1 MRVQGGARKRPP
13 PQKQTKGLRP
23 YRFAV
28 GAAMTAGQSLSHAA
42 HDSSLYTKE
51 PWKNGAPICSLCKG
65 AFFKPPLF
73 AKGEVAR
80 SAGRDKPGVSLFQ
93 SGETRIYCARH
104 CRTAFSLGH
113 VLLCTLPVG
122 KPRPSCLACI
132 SAFPSIKTTV
142 RKDCRPPWP
151 PKRQKISYE
160 KRRALCPPFPSVP
173 SFHKI
178 RNLRFTADKRR
189 RIFLPALC

>member
-1 MRVQGGARKRPP
+1 MRVQGGALRFLPRQRSYGRKPAKRPPRKQTRGLRLYRVSDHMGASPQKGP

-28 GAAMTAGQSLSHAA
+28 GAAMAAGQSLSHAA
-42 HDSSLYTKE
+42 HDSSLCTKE

-113 VLLCTLPVG
+113 VLLCTLPAV
-122 KPRPSCLACI
+122 KPRPPPLACI
-132 SAFPSIKTTV
+132 SAF
-142 RKDCRPPWP
+142 
-151 PKRQKISYE
+151 
-160 KRRALCPPFPSVP
+160 
-173 SFHKI
+173 
-178 RNLRFTADKRR
+178 
-189 RIFLPALC
+189 